1 MICHGSKQFIFPHIT
16 FPINM
21 SPILRTNSDP
31 TVEPKS
37 QPRTDHQIEK
47 IHHPAMPSK
56 AEVCSELDK
65 MGVVYLPKMSM
76 AELTTLLKRARGGN
90 STKVEEKKFRLKKN
104 PMTGVNKMKKQ
115 AQQALLI
122 MLGGIPM
129 RKMTKGDLELE
140 IREKLDAGLQ
150 QVMPHGKYQKS
161 SIEAIIE
168 TDDQGYYEWVVETI
182 NSTSHESFILLKA
195 VILMM
200 FQGQLDS
207 FSESMESGDDE
218 PVLPKTKTE
227 YGKTV
232 PKDERKESG
241 SPGRKSRNDKQE
253 SKPSKGGAT
262 SSKEVPK
269 MTAAKSMLRPKVY
282 QIYTEEEESLSDT
295 PPSIP
300 PQEEKKKLY
309 TRTPQEESSG
319 TEAWMEIGEK
329 RRR

>member
-1 MICHGSKQFIFPHIT
+1 
-16 FPINM
+16 
-21 SPILRTNSDP
+21 
-31 TVEPKS
+31 
-37 QPRTDHQIEK
+37 
-47 IHHPAMPSK
+47 
-56 AEVCSELDK
+56 
-65 MGVVYLPKMSM
+65 
-76 AELTTLLKRARGGN
+76 
-90 STKVEEKKFRLKKN
+90 
-104 PMTGVNKMKKQ
+104 
-115 AQQALLI
+115 
-122 MLGGIPM
+122 
-129 RKMTKGDLELE
+129 
-140 IREKLDAGLQ
+140 
-150 QVMPHGKYQKS
+150 MPHGKYQKS

-241 SPGRKSRNDKQE
+241 SPGRKSRNDEQE